1 MPVLEDVLALADF
14 EALARKRLPSPLF
27 GYVSGDCED
36 GQSRRQ
42 NRLSFRDYELK
53 PRVLVDVSER
63 HQEIT
68 LFGRKYASPFGI
80 APMGIAALSAY
91 RGDLVLASAAAR
103 AQVPFIMSG
112 WSLIP
117 LEEVARAAPET
128 WFQAYL
134 PRKQDQSA
142 ALIDRVANA
151 GLQTLVITV
160 DTPSPAN
167 RENNVRAGFSS
178 PLRPSLRL
186 AWEGVSHP
194 RWLVSVFL
202 RTLLKHGMPHFE
214 NWHGGRGT
222 PMFSSTLD
230 TDIAQRGHL
239 SWEHVRSIR
248 KRWPGT
254 LVLKGILAAEDAK
267 LAREH
272 GVDGIIVSNHGGRQL
287 DGAVAPLRVL
297 PQVIDSFGAGAV
309 MLDGGIRRGTDVI
322 KALALGA
329 RCVFVGRPFNYAA
342 AVAGE
347 AGVCHAVGLLEREI
361 SRNMAMLGVRVATEL
376 TPDILIR
383 SPVNTEL

>member
-1 MPVLEDVLALADF
+1 MSLLANVLSLADF
-14 EALARKRLPSPLF
+14 EAVARRRLPSPLF

-36 GQSRRQ
+36 GQSRRG
-42 NRLSFRDYELK
+42 NRLSFRDYEFR
-53 PRVLVDVSER
+53 PRVLVDVSNR
-63 HQEIT
+63 DQGIT
-68 LFGRKYASPFGI
+68 LFGREYASPFGV
-80 APMGIAALSAY
+80 APMGIAALTAY
-91 RGDLVLASAAAR
+91 RGDLVLANAAAK
-103 AQVPFIMSG
+103 AKVPAIMSG

-117 LEEVARAAPET
+117 LETIASIAPAT

-134 PRKQDQSA
+134 PRNPKHSA
-142 ALIDRVANA
+142 ALIDRVAAA

-178 PLRPSLRL
+178 PLRPSMRL
-186 AWEGVSHP
+186 AWQGISHP
-194 RWLVSVFL
+194 RWLFSVFL
-202 RTLLKHGMPHFE
+202 KTLIRHGLPHFE

-222 PMFSSTLD
+222 PMFSSKLN

-239 SWEHVRSIR
+239 TWAHIESIR
-248 KRWPGT
+248 ERWAGT

-267 LAREH
+267 LAREY

-297 PQVIDSFGAGAV
+297 PRIIEQFGGGPV
-309 MLDGGIRRGTDVI
+309 MIDGGVRRGSDVL

-329 RCVFVGRPFNYAA
+329 ACVFVGRPFNYAA

-347 AGVCHAVGLLEREI
+347 TGVAHAIALLEQEV
-361 SRNMAMLGVRVATEL
+361 SRNMAMLGVCNLADL
-376 TPDILIR
+376 TPDCLLKA
-383 SPVNTEL
+383 SSWPT